1 MCLVVNDFDAAI
13 KESSESTA
21 FEKLYEL
28 PDGRKITLGAERF
41 RCPEALFEPSVA
53 HYEMVGV

>member
-1 MCLVVNDFDAAI
+1 MCYVVNDFDASMKEAI
-13 KESSESTA
+13 ESPA
-21 FEKLYEL
+21 YEKLYEM